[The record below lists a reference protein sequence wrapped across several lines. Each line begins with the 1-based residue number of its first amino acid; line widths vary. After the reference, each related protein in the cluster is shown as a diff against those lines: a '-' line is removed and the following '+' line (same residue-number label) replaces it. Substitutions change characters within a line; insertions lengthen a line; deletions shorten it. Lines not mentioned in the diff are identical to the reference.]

1 MDFKIDDIRAMLA
14 IKMPLFIKFLVDT
27 PFVVDEKIKTLATD
41 GTEVR
46 YNPAFVQDV
55 RSRDYQVFYF
65 AHELGHIFLGHHVR
79 YHEDWDN
86 DNQQVAADIAVNSIL
101 LHSDF
106 QLPAN
111 ALYEHKWST
120 WSFEEIYRA
129 IESQEQPLPPRKQ
142 HNTDKHGE
150 VEPDPELGN
159 DDKENTE
166 DQLQGSQK
174 TTQKQQELID
184 QHQQKMQE
192 SIQMAKMAG
201 NLPGAIAAILDKLTE
216 AEINWKDAF
225 AEFLIRTTGMD
236 DYTFSR
242 PNKKSDSCD
251 VILPSMWS
259 ERGPIVAFAGDTSC
273 SVSLAEIKEMASE
286 IIGMVEEVEPEE
298 LHVMWCDTR
307 IQFYQFFGQG
317 ELPDLQPK
325 GRGGTDFKPPF
336 IYLDEKGI
344 EPDVLVYMTDGE
356 CSSFPPAP
364 HYPVLWLV
372 WQNHFKFKPPFGEVL
387 IFNKR

>member
-286 IIGMVEEVEPEE
+286 IIGMVEEVEPRTTS
-298 LHVMWCDTR
+298 HV
-307 IQFYQFFGQG
+307 
-317 ELPDLQPK
+317 
-325 GRGGTDFKPPF
+325 
-336 IYLDEKGI
+336 
-344 EPDVLVYMTDGE
+344 V
-356 CSSFPPAP
+356 
-364 HYPVLWLV
+364 
-372 WQNHFKFKPPFGEVL
+372 
-387 IFNKR
+387 